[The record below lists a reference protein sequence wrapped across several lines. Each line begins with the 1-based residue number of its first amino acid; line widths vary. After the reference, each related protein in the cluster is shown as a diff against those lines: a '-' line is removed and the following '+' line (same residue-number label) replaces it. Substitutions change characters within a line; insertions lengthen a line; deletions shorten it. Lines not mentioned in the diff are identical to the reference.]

1 MTDKQRKQI
10 LKGIPRTVRD
20 DLRHVMATKQGRRF
34 VRHIIYD
41 VCGLEGISYASHAND
56 TAFREGQ
63 RKVGS
68 MLQSLVQLVTPQE
81 FTAMMAEKLQEDLER
96 LGDAPQEENLDE

>member
-20 DLRHVMATKQGRRF
+20 DLRHVMATKRGRRF

-96 LGDAPQEENLDE
+96 LGDTPQEENLDE

>member
-1 MTDKQRKQI
+1 MTDKRRRQI
-10 LKGIPRTVRD
+10 LKEIPRTVRD
-20 DLRHVMATKQGRRF
+20 DLRHVMSTTRGRRF

-41 VCGLEGISYASHAND
+41 VCRLEGVSYASHAND

-81 FTAMMAEKLQEDLER
+81 FTAMMAEKLQEDMER
-96 LGDAPQEENLDE
+96 LEETFPEENLDE